1 MLKNLDYQIAKFTIF
16 EPMVQM
22 QVKKRERGQGE
33 KEKDFQSYALRAKKI
48 KIDLEWL
55 KNKLRIEISSKIPK
69 KDKKIGKG
77 DRDRE
82 KKKVDL
88 ELLLRE
94 LIKVVDHVSVQLD
107 PKFGHTGI
115 HWEEKRLG
123 HLGFPFLDFQLIS
136 FVDPKPFEL

>member
-22 QVKKRERGQGE
+22 QVKNRKRGQG
-33 KEKDFQSYALRAKKI
+33 EKDFQSYALRAKKI

-77 DRDRE
+77 DRDEE
-82 KKKVDL
+82 KKKSRFRALASRAKNRCSTLTV
-88 ELLLRE
+88 
-94 LIKVVDHVSVQLD
+94 HNSCA
-107 PKFGHTGI
+107 
-115 HWEEKRLG
+115 
-123 HLGFPFLDFQLIS
+123 S
-136 FVDPKPFEL
+136 

>member
-22 QVKKRERGQGE
+22 QVKNRKRGQGE

-69 KDKKIGKG
+69 KDKKIWKG
-77 DRDRE
+77 DRE

-88 ELLLRE
+88 E
-94 LIKVVDHVSVQLD
+94 SC
-107 PKFGHTGI
+107 FA
-115 HWEEKRLG
+115 
-123 HLGFPFLDFQLIS
+123 S
-136 FVDPKPFEL
+136 

>member
-22 QVKKRERGQGE
+22 QVKNRKRGQG
-33 KEKDFQSYALRAKKI
+33 EKDFQSYALRAKKI

-77 DRDRE
+77 DEDRE

-94 LIKVVDHVSVQLD
+94 LKKQ
-107 PKFGHTGI
+107 K
-115 HWEEKRLG
+115 
-123 HLGFPFLDFQLIS
+123 
-136 FVDPKPFEL
+136 